1 MEINY
6 IKEFVI
12 LADVKNYLEA
22 SELLFISQSSL
33 SKHIKALERE
43 LGVSLFERTTRSV
56 HLSEYGE
63 TFLEYAKKIVNL
75 QYQYTTALINQSN
88 NFQHTI
94 TIGSIPIMAPY
105 NITDAIMEFKKE
117 NINFAVNLVED
128 DSSQLKEQL
137 RNGTCELAFIR
148 DNDEREPEFSKLPYT
163 TDNLAAILPKDHLY
177 AKEKFLT
184 LEQLQHEDFL
194 LLQPGSVLYNLSV
207 KICNDAGFE
216 PNIVFT
222 GQRAENIIDLIE
234 KGMGISLLM
243 KKTTSYL
250 SNTNI
255 QIVDIYPE
263 VYTQIKIYYKKDAV
277 LSTAAKHF
285 IDSVILNQKVNS
297 IE

>member
-33 SKHIKALERE
+33 SKHIKSLERE

-88 NFQHTI
+88 SFQHTI

-117 NINFAVNLVED
+117 NTNFAVNLVED

-163 TDNLAAILPKDHLY
+163 TDNLAAILPKNHPY
-177 AKEKFLT
+177 AKEKYLT

>member
-33 SKHIKALERE
+33 SKHIKSLERE

-88 NFQHTI
+88 SFQHTI

-117 NINFAVNLVED
+117 NTNFAVNLVED

-137 RNGTCELAFIR
+137 RSGTCELAFIR

-163 TDNLAAILPKDHLY
+163 TDNLAAILPKNHPY
-177 AKEKFLT
+177 AKEKYLT

-234 KGMGISLLM
+234 KGMGIDLLM